1 MQGRAALTHQE
12 FGEKFFPT
20 EEASVA
26 ARVRAIL
33 QEWVGIDLSRA
44 IPEDEL
50 VGDLGLGSV
59 DGLTGVHMIH
69 EVENEFH
76 CTLDMDSRPS
86 IVTIRDLVETMAA
99 QLRRQEAG

>member
-12 FGEKFFPT
+12 FGEKFFSP
-20 EEASVA
+20 EEVSVA

-44 IPEDEL
+44 IPEDKL

-59 DGLTGVHMIH
+59 DGLAGVHMIH
-69 EVENEFH
+69 ELENEFQ
-76 CTLDMDSRPS
+76 CTLDMNSCPS
-86 IVTIRDLVETMAA
+86 VVTIRDLVEKIAA
-99 QLRRQEAG
+99 QLRGRAAG